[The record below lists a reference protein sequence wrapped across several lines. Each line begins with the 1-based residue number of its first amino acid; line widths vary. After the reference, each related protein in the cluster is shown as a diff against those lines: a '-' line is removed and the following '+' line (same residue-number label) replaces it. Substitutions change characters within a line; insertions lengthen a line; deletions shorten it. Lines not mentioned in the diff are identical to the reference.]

1 MIEIRGLTKSFHKH
15 LVLDHI
21 DLTIHK
27 GDVVAVIGSSG
38 AGKSTLLRS
47 INLLEAP
54 DAGTIKLDELR
65 VDLSKKS
72 KADVLALRKS
82 TAMVFQQF
90 NLFRQKTALENVME
104 GLVVVKKIP
113 KEEARQ
119 IAARHLARVGLSDRM
134 NHYPKQLS
142 GGQQQRVAIARALAM
157 KPKIL
162 LFDEP
167 TSALDPELVGE
178 VLDTI
183 RKAAEEGNTMLLV
196 SHEMNFVRKVATR
209 VLFLDQGVILEDGT
223 PEEVFSHPKSDRTK
237 QFLANYYRDQKPEF
251 TI

>member
-1 MIEIRGLTKSFHKH
+1 MIEIRGLTKSFHGST
-15 LVLDHI
+15 VLDQI
-21 DLTIHK
+21 DLTIQR

-47 INLLEAP
+47 INLLETP
-54 DAGTIKLDELR
+54 DAGTIKIDELR
-65 VDLSKKS
+65 VDTARKTKKE
-72 KADVLALRKS
+72 VLELRKS

-104 GLVVVKKIP
+104 GLIVVKKIA
-113 KEEARQ
+113 KEEARK
-119 IAARHLARVGLSDRM
+119 IAESQLAKVGLSERVH
-134 NHYPKQLS
+134 HYPKQLS

-157 KPKIL
+157 QPKIL

-183 RKAAEEGNTMLLV
+183 KQAAEEGNTMLIV

-209 VLFLDQGVILEDGT
+209 VLFLDQGLIVEDGT
-223 PEEVFSHPKSDRTK
+223 PQEVFSHPKSERTK
-237 QFLANYYRDQKPEF
+237 QFLSNYYRDQEPEF
-251 TI
+251 AI

>member
-1 MIEIRGLTKSFHKH
+1 LIEIRGLTKSFHGNT
-15 LVLDHI
+15 VLDHI
-21 DLTIHK
+21 DLTIRR

-47 INLLEAP
+47 INLLETP
-54 DAGTIKLDELR
+54 DAGTIKIDELH
-65 VDLSKKS
+65 VDTAKKT
-72 KADVLALRKS
+72 KKEVLELRKS

-104 GLVVVKKIP
+104 GLIVVKQIA
-113 KEEARQ
+113 KEEARK
-119 IAARHLARVGLSDRM
+119 IAEAQLAKVGLSERAH
-134 NHYPKQLS
+134 HYPKQLS

-157 KPKIL
+157 QPKIL

-183 RKAAEEGNTMLLV
+183 KKTAEEGNTMLIV

-209 VLFLDQGVILEDGT
+209 VLFLDQGLIVEDGT
-223 PEEVFSHPKSDRTK
+223 PQEVFSHPKSERTK
-237 QFLANYYRDQKPEF
+237 QFLANYYRDHEPEF
-251 TI
+251 AI

>member
-1 MIEIRGLTKSFHKH
+1 MIEINGLTKSFHKSI
-15 LVLDHI
+15 VLDHI
-21 DLTIHK
+21 NLTIAK

-47 INLLEAP
+47 INLLEVP
-54 DAGTIKLDELR
+54 DEGTIKIDDLK
-65 VDLSKKS
+65 VDMAKKS
-72 KADVLALRKS
+72 KKDVIELRKS

-104 GLVVVKKIP
+104 GLTVVKKVP
-113 KEEARQ
+113 KEEARK
-119 IAARHLARVGLSDRM
+119 IAEQHLAKVGLSDRVH
-134 NHYPKQLS
+134 HYPKQLS

-157 KPKIL
+157 MPKIL

-183 RKAAEEGNTMLLV
+183 KKAAEEGNTMLLV

-209 VLFLDQGVILEDGT
+209 VLFLDQGIIVEDGT
-223 PEEVFSHPKSDRTK
+223 PEEVFSHPNSDRTK
-237 QFLANYYRDQKPEF
+237 QFLANYYRDQEPEF
-251 TI
+251 AI

>member
-1 MIEIRGLTKSFHKH
+1 MIEINGLTKSFHKSI
-15 LVLDHI
+15 VLDHI
-21 DLTIHK
+21 NLTIAK

-47 INLLEAP
+47 INLLEVP
-54 DAGTIKLDELR
+54 DEGTIKIDDLK
-65 VDLSKKS
+65 VDMAKKS
-72 KADVLALRKS
+72 KKDVIELRKS

-104 GLVVVKKIP
+104 GLTVVKKVP
-113 KEEARQ
+113 KEEARK
-119 IAARHLARVGLSDRM
+119 IAEQHLAKVGLSDRVH
-134 NHYPKQLS
+134 HYTKQLS

-157 KPKIL
+157 MPKIL

-183 RKAAEEGNTMLLV
+183 KRRRK
-196 SHEMNFVRKVATR
+196 KATR
-209 VLFLDQGVILEDGT
+209 CCWC
-223 PEEVFSHPKSDRTK
+223 HMR
-237 QFLANYYRDQKPEF
+237 
-251 TI
+251 

>member
-1 MIEIRGLTKSFHKH
+1 MIEIRGLTKSFQGHI
-15 LVLDHI
+15 VLNQL
-21 DLTIHK
+21 DLTIQK

-47 INLLEAP
+47 INLLEQP
-54 DAGTIKLDELR
+54 DAGTITIDELK
-65 VDLSKKS
+65 VDVSKSS
-72 KADVLALRKS
+72 KADTLELRKS

-104 GLVVVKKIP
+104 GLVVVKKMS
-113 KEEARQ
+113 KEEARK
-119 IAARHLARVGLSDRM
+119 IAALQLARVGLSDRTH
-134 NHYPKQLS
+134 HYPKQLS

-157 KPKIL
+157 QPKIL

-183 RKAAEEGNTMLLV
+183 KQAAEEGNTMLLV

-209 VLFLDQGVILEDGT
+209 VLFLDQGVIAEDGT
-223 PEEVFSHPKSDRTK
+223 PEEVFVHPKSDRTK
-237 QFLANYYRDQKPEF
+237 QFLANYYRDQEPEF
-251 TI
+251 SI

>member
-1 MIEIRGLTKSFHKH
+1 MIEINGLTKSFHKSI
-15 LVLDHI
+15 VLDHI
-21 DLTIHK
+21 NLTIAK

-47 INLLEAP
+47 INLLEVP
-54 DAGTIKLDELR
+54 DEGTVKIDDLK
-65 VDLSKKS
+65 VDMAKKS
-72 KADVLALRKS
+72 KKEVIELRKS

-104 GLVVVKKIP
+104 GLTVVKKVP
-113 KEEARQ
+113 KEEARK
-119 IAARHLARVGLSDRM
+119 IAEQHLAKVGLSDRVH
-134 NHYPKQLS
+134 HYPKQLS

-157 KPKIL
+157 MPKIL

-183 RKAAEEGNTMLLV
+183 KKAAEEGNTMLLV

-209 VLFLDQGVILEDGT
+209 VLFLDQGIIVEDGT

-237 QFLANYYRDQKPEF
+237 QFLANYYRDQEPEF
-251 TI
+251 AI